1 MNRLTRDDLPTLTAG
16 QELLL
21 DCGADSEPATVRVV
35 GVDGW
40 SVEVT
45 SDVFL
50 AAVPCGSTRHTLCEL
65 FRPAGGAA

>member
-1 MNRLTRDDLPTLTAG
+1 MNHLTRDDLPTLREG

-21 DCGADSEPATVRVV
+21 TCGAGREPAP
-35 GVDGW
+35 VDGY

-50 AAVPCGSTRHTLCEL
+50 AAVPGGSTWHSSVEL
-65 FRPAGGAA
+65 LRPDGEEGI